1 MATQLSI
8 GPSNGGVGTGQVDLT
23 VTLTFNNSAEASS
36 YQLKNTFSPLY
47 TQLLHLAAGANVIN
61 VPQPPSTPGGLFIL
75 PQPEATYKAVLR
87 GHASDLGLA
96 LNQNAPS
103 FIAFGS
109 PGTKLYSAQAVTL
122 TNATEIVNLATHGLV
137 ANQRIIFGGTLPA
150 ELSQQT
156 VYYVIPVAAGTF
168 QVALS
173 PGGSAVAFTT
183 DGSGVTISTIDPPPT
198 LNLHWSGKG
207 YNKAAVTITNA
218 TDKVGKT
225 AHGLVNGDRI
235 QFFAASL
242 PGGVAANTW
251 YYVINRAT
259 DDFEI
264 SATPNGSKIDI
275 TSDGSDVV
283 ISTADLVRL
292 IWV

>member
-36 YQLKNTFSPLY
+36 YQLKNSYSPLY
-47 TQLLHLAAGANVIN
+47 TQLIHLAAGANVLS
-61 VPQPPSTPGGLFIL
+61 VPQPPSTPGGLFLL
-75 PQPEATYKAVLR
+75 PQPEATYKGVLR

-109 PGTKLYSAQAVTL
+109 PGTKQYSAQAVTL
-122 TNATEIVNLATHGLV
+122 TNATEIVNLTSHGLV
-137 ANQRIIFGGTLPA
+137 AGQRMVFGGTLPA
-150 ELSQQT
+150 ELSQQV
-156 VYYVIPVAAGTF
+156 VYYVLVVTANTF

-173 PGGSAVAFTT
+173 PGGSAVAFST
-183 DGSGVTISTIDPPPT
+183 DGAGVTISTIDPPPT

-207 YNKAAVTITNA
+207 YNKTAVTATNA
-218 TDKVGKT
+218 TDKINKAT
-225 AHGLVNGDRI
+225 HGLVAGDRV
-235 QFFAASL
+235 QFFGASL
-242 PGGVAANTW
+242 PGGLSTNTW
-251 YYVINRAT
+251 YYVINPAAG
-259 DDFEI
+259 DFEV
-264 SATPNGSKIDI
+264 SASLGGSKIDI
-275 TSDGSDVV
+275 TSDGSDVTM
-283 ISTADLVRL
+283 STADQFRL